1 MWRSL
6 GSQLSRGW
14 RSSRWI
20 IASVCTSSAY
30 WKTTHSVIP
39 TALQVQSLQLTTQVQ
54 SSQLT
59 TLQVQSTHNRQ
70 HYKSTSTTDTATPAS
85 TTNSTTAKD
94 RKKDTAGGNISGLP
108 IWQWWWWWRVVEVTP
123 ASRSQWGGV
132 GARITAP
139 GTMPLPPEY
148 LLQVLHKVS
157 ISIMQSHKQV
167 PMGIRDH
174 TITATILSIML
185 YCVFRPF

>member
-14 RSSRWI
+14 KSSRWI

-30 WKTTHSVIP
+30 WKTTHSVIL
-39 TALQVQSLQLTTQVQ
+39 TALQVQSLQLATQVQ
-54 SSQLT
+54 SPQLT
-59 TLQVQSTHNRQ
+59 TLQVHLHNRHCNSSLHNQQ
-70 HYKSTSTTDTATPAS
+70 HYSQ
-85 TTNSTTAKD
+85 
-94 RKKDTAGGNISGLP
+94 RQKDTAGGNISGLP